1 MYRESL
7 SKANT
12 RYDIH
17 NETEEEE
24 QVEAEMVEVS
34 PKRKETQDIHK
45 VLFVDQQIMNFNN
58 FLPGKLIGINLL
70 VANKTDCEQIIELSV
85 DEQTY
90 MY

>member
-34 PKRKETQDIHK
+34 PKRKET
-45 VLFVDQQIMNFNN
+45 
-58 FLPGKLIGINLL
+58 
-70 VANKTDCEQIIELSV
+70 
-85 DEQTY
+85 
-90 MY
+90 